1 MMAHD
6 TPLDTL
12 AARWAAGPD
21 AAVFAPLADGLRK
34 RGELLE
40 AARVVTAGLARFPGH
55 PAGLIVQARIASEQ
69 GDAALAERAL
79 AELLERDPEHP
90 LALELASQLAPALLG
105 EAPGTEPIVLADEA
119 ADASGEAEDA
129 APGHA
134 LVTESL
140 AALYHRQGHLEAALE
155 AYQALVARDPAND
168 RLVERKDAIRR
179 ELLAG
184 RPLPFDAN
192 ESGGRSV
199 ADWLGALAAARPAAQ
214 RKAASYDAFFAPTQA
229 GATAPDATAD
239 FDAFQRWLQ
248 ELGR

>member
-1 MMAHD
+1 MAHD

-55 PAGLIVQARIASEQ
+55 PAGLIVQARIATEQ

-90 LALELASQLAPALLG
+90 LALELAAQVAPALLG
-105 EAPGTEPIVLADEA
+105 EAQDAEPIVLTDEA
-119 ADASGEAEDA
+119 EEEEAGAEDVV
-129 APGHA
+129 PGHA

-155 AYQALVARDPAND
+155 AYRALVERDPAND
-168 RLVERKDAIRR
+168 RFAERQDAIRR

-184 RPLPFDAN
+184 RPLPFDAA

-199 ADWLGALAAARPAAQ
+199 AEWLGALAAVRPAAE

-229 GATAPDATAD
+229 EATPRDATAD